1 MRCHNTLT
9 NNPVMIIRKEAT
21 ITSFK
26 ELQTNI
32 SVKKNFISATM
43 YGQSIFITVSEL
55 TVGES

>member
-1 MRCHNTLT
+1 
-9 NNPVMIIRKEAT
+9 MIIRKEAT

>member
-1 MRCHNTLT
+1 MRCHNKLT

-43 YGQSIFITVSEL
+43 YGQSILITVSEL